1 MITLLNLAYY
11 IHCKI
16 KYLIDMEICN
26 LDKSCLIFYV
36 GMYCNLDKYV
46 EINSNIYGKIGVM
59 VNLKIFNNEE
69 GEKI

>member
-1 MITLLNLAYY
+1 
-11 IHCKI
+11 
-16 KYLIDMEICN
+16 MEIWN
-26 LDKSCLIFYV
+26 LDESCLIFYV